1 MPFGGSPRA
10 HSPGPAS
17 ASAPSTP
24 PRGRINLVATP
35 PRSRPGDRS
44 SSAPRSA
51 TPPPGASVRQ
61 MHALEVEVNNT
72 HWPSR
77 IVPPQR
83 LRSLELQM
91 AESLTEVNQTVR
103 GHHDAVQ
110 STKAKCQ
117 ILSAVLVTKSAPG
130 NLYTV
135 FAFSLSGDAGGS
147 WAAQLDRFEAESS
160 LLLAGSNWTHFGTV
174 EPRPN
179 AIARRYRW
187 DGPGSRCPPPGH
199 LRPWVS
205 LTCGADAAARV
216 DAQAELQV
224 AEDVT
229 LHWEPWPGTPGLIV
243 TIVVSQHTFSSVSWV
258 NPDLVAF
265 ILMDWLRGCAR

>member
-1 MPFGGSPRA
+1 
-10 HSPGPAS
+10 
-17 ASAPSTP
+17 
-24 PRGRINLVATP
+24 V
-35 PRSRPGDRS
+35 
-44 SSAPRSA
+44 
-51 TPPPGASVRQ
+51 SVRA
-61 MHALEVEVNNT
+61 MSSKPPEADTSNA
-72 HWPSR
+72 HWPAR

-83 LRSLELQM
+83 LKSLELQM
-91 AESLTEVNQTVR
+91 AEALVEVNQTVR

-110 STKAKCQ
+110 SSQGACH

-135 FAFSLSGDAGGS
+135 FAFSLSGDPKGG

-187 DGPGSRCPPPGH
+187 DGPSCRCPPPGH

-224 AEDVT
+224 ADGVAI
-229 LHWEPWPGTPGLIV
+229 HWESWPGTPGLIV
-243 TIVVSQHTFSSVSWV
+243 TIVVSEHTFSSVAWV
-258 NPDLVAF
+258 NPDLMAF
-265 ILMDWLRGCAR
+265 IVMDWLRGCAR